1 MQTRKTKMSF
11 TLSAT
16 EPNASVVKSCSTW
29 HWNCITQ
36 IRLRMLSSRHGARL
50 RRIVTCI
57 GPNQKNQPNL
67 DLYLYL
73 KSIFSQLLFKY
84 IKDTENIPFMYIS
97 VSGSEIQNIG
107 IGRNLAWGLSSLKF
121 GAYIS
126 STVPLLSRFINKQR
140 LLEHVCLL

>member
-73 KSIFSQLLFKY
+73 KYIFSQLLLMVSVSKY
-84 IKDTENIPFMYIS
+84 IKDTEDTPFMYIS

-140 LLEHVCLL
+140 LL